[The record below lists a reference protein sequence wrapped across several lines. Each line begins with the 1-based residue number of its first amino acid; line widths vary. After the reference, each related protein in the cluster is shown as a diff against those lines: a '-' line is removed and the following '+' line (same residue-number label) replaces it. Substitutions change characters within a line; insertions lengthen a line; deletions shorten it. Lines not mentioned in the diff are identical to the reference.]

1 MKLNNISFP
10 YPVLGVNDDISP
22 ALTDNAVVIHYDKN
36 DVNKYSISVS
46 LRINNTCIE
55 DLINQGFAKY
65 VCEIDCPKTNLRH
78 SVSYNY
84 PDFSFD
90 VNRRSVSGNVFLNCF
105 VTVEKPIENYINPG
119 FHEDYKGSVFNLM
132 PGDILVGFPSC
143 NFVADPKF
151 DKLQS
156 ATSFMQIRQ
165 DEDNEYT
172 NFELTERT
180 IDIKLP
186 PELFKIYNAGVGQS
200 YSEVIHSSLA
210 YNALLGALYEINNY
224 PSAIWAQALIK
235 LMHNTPEIENYV
247 SFDDDGKLECHDMT
261 MVATILLKDPYNR
274 MLHKLSQTTFDTTDF
289 DD

>member
-10 YPVLGVNDDISP
+10 YPVLGVNDDILP
-22 ALTDNAVVIHYDKN
+22 ALTDDAVVIHYDKN
-36 DVNKYSISVS
+36 DVDKYRISVS
-46 LRINNTCIE
+46 LRINNPCIE
-55 DLINQGFAKY
+55 NLISQRFAEY
-65 VCEIDCPKTNLRH
+65 ICEYDCPKTNLRR
-78 SVSYNY
+78 SLRCDY

-90 VNRRSVSGNVFLNCF
+90 INRREVSGNVFLNCF
-105 VTVEKPIENYINPG
+105 VTVNKPIENYINPG

-143 NFVADPKF
+143 NFVADPRF

-165 DEDNEYT
+165 DEDSEYT
-172 NFELTERT
+172 NFELTDRT

-186 PELFKIYNAGVGQS
+186 TELFKIYNAGIGQS

-210 YNALLGALYEINNY
+210 YNALLGALYEINEHS
-224 PSAIWAQALIK
+224 SAIWAQALIK
-235 LMHNTPEIENYV
+235 LMHNTSELDNFV
-247 SFDDDGKLECHDMT
+247 SFDDTGKVIYSDIT
-261 MVATILLKDPYNR
+261 KVATILLKDPYNR
-274 MLHKLSQTTFDTTDF
+274 MLHKLNSITSETTDF